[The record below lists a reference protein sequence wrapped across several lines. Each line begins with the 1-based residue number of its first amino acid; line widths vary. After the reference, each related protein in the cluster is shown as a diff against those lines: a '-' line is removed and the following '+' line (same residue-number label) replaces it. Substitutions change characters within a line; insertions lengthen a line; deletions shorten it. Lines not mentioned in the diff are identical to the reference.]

1 MFPHSNLA
9 LKKIFV
15 NGFYRTHAGMLVF
28 VFVML
33 ISYCLFINTLGT
45 VMPDQIDFWQFFFTI
60 SLVSNPLIMAFYLVA
75 SAMYA
80 YKSLKYVFNQLV
92 LPQQEFL
99 YYSFTSS
106 SKKYQFIAWC
116 AVLNNM
122 FIPVWCYTL
131 YATVI
136 GLVFGYYLISVGIL
150 IFQLLLILGSAY
162 LCLKKS
168 NHLIEASKPGWLIR
182 VSRKWNKPV
191 FLLYTFQVF
200 NRSKLAYVLTK
211 TLSWILISGVFM
223 LFSDLEDNFRL
234 LMLIT
239 SCIVVAHVVLIYQEK
254 VFNDR
259 YLSFLPNFPFSKAK
273 VFFGFALNYLV
284 LLLPEMCWI
293 FTRFGLFTSLK
304 LMLFAFSAI
313 LLFRSLLLL
322 DRIGV
327 KGFLIRIFTLF
338 FLFYLFIMFGLGL
351 MLVPL
356 NMISAWVVF
365 RANYLNDHYICI

>member
-1 MFPHSNLA
+1 MFLLSNLA
-9 LKKIFV
+9 VRKIFV
-15 NGFYRTHAGMLVF
+15 DGFYRTHAGMLVF
-28 VFVML
+28 VFIML

-60 SLVSNPLIMAFYLVA
+60 SLVSNPLIMAFYLIA
-75 SAMYA
+75 SVLYT
-80 YKSLKYVFNQLV
+80 YKSLKYVLNQLN

-106 SKKYQFIAWC
+106 SKKHQFIAWC
-116 AVLNNM
+116 AVQTYI

-131 YATVI
+131 YAIVI
-136 GLVFGYYLISVGIL
+136 GLVFGYYIISIGIL

-162 LCLKKS
+162 ICLKE
-168 NHLIEASKPGWLIR
+168 NNRLIEASKLNWLIR
-182 VSRKWNKPV
+182 ISQKWNKPV

-211 TLSWILISGVFM
+211 MLSWILISSVLV

-254 VFNDR
+254 IFNDR

-273 VFFGFALNYLV
+273 TFFGFCINYLI

-293 FTRFGLFTSLK
+293 FSRFGMLTSLQ
-304 LMLFAFSAI
+304 LILFVFSAI

-322 DRIGV
+322 DRIQM
-327 KGFLIRIFTLF
+327 KGFLIGVFCLF

-351 MLVPL
+351 FLIPL
-356 NMISAWVVF
+356 NIIAAWLVF
-365 RANYLNDHYICI
+365 RRNYLNDSDVGI

>member
-1 MFPHSNLA
+1 MFPLSNLA
-9 LKKIFV
+9 LRKIFV
-15 NGFYRTHAGMLVF
+15 DGFYRTHAGMLVF

-60 SLVSNPLIMAFYLVA
+60 SLVSNPLILAFYLVA
-75 SAMYA
+75 SVLYA
-80 YKSLKYVFNQLV
+80 YKNLKYLLNQLA

-106 SKKYQFIAWC
+106 SKKHQFLAWC
-116 AVLNNM
+116 AVQAFI
-122 FIPVWCYTL
+122 FIPLWCYTL

-136 GLVFGYYLISVGIL
+136 GLIFGYYLVSVAIL
-150 IFQLLLILGSAY
+150 IFQLFLVFGSAY
-162 LCLKKS
+162 VCLKES
-168 NHLIEASKPGWLIR
+168 NRLIEASKPNWLIR
-182 VSRKWNKPV
+182 ICRKWNKPV

-211 TLSWILISGVFM
+211 MLSWILISSVFV

-254 VFNDR
+254 IFNDR

-273 VFFGFALNYLV
+273 VFFGFCLNYLI

-293 FTRFGLFTSLK
+293 FTRFDVLTSLE
-304 LMLFAFSAI
+304 LIAFAFSAI

-322 DRIGV
+322 DRIKV
-327 KGFLIRIFTLF
+327 KGFLISIFCLF
-338 FLFYLFIMFGLGL
+338 FLFYVGIMFGLGL
-351 MLVPL
+351 ALIPL
-356 NMISAWVVF
+356 NMITAWVVF
-365 RANYLNDHYICI
+365 RRNYLNDNRVGN